1 MYQLV
6 ISCHDG
12 RLLQGVLSNHDSPA
26 IISKVILSTTR
37 PDWNRCA
44 DYVEGGEERWSELS
58 KGLSSEELMEV
69 LLAELAGVDPSEITR
84 DVVFQGKVGMTI
96 IDNK

>member
-1 MYQLV
+1 MA
-6 ISCHDG
+6 
-12 RLLQGVLSNHDSPA
+12 LLKPIMFSF
-26 IISKVILSTTR
+26 TR
-37 PDWNRCA
+37 PDWSRCA

-84 DVVFQGKVGMTI
+84 DIVFHGKVGMTT
-96 IDNK
+96 KK